1 MEKTKL
7 WISAAEFAARF
18 GISKATAIGLCHD
31 GSIDAVNIARR
42 GATRC
47 RWRISPAAI
56 KKFEEDRGNPTPEEP
71 AKTRAGQRTI
81 QRPTKDYFA
90 TPGAAK

>member
-1 MEKTKL
+1 MEKTRL
-7 WISAAEFAARF
+7 WISAAEFAARY

-31 GSIDAVNIARR
+31 GSIEAVNIARR

-56 KKFEEDRGNPTPEEP
+56 EKFEEERGNPIPDEP

-81 QRPTKDYFA
+81 QRPKKDYFVQ
-90 TPGAAK
+90 TGGAK

>member
-1 MEKTKL
+1 MEKTKR
-7 WISAAEFAARF
+7 WISAAEFAAKY

-31 GSIDAVNIARR
+31 GSIEAVNIARR

-56 KKFEEDRGNPTPEEP
+56 EKFESERGNPTKNEP
-71 AKTRAGQRTI
+71 TKSRAAQRTI
-81 QRPTKDYFA
+81 QRPTKDFFA
-90 TPGAAK
+90 SSGGAK